1 MGSKFSGLFVMRDE
15 QPAETLI
22 SPLDKTLYPKD
33 NRFNVIEF
41 NIIQNNNIECNY
53 LEVTQMRDQHNHQRQ
68 FHGRG
73 RGPRRFDESGV
84 EHQPDERHMHREHHR
99 ERNFWAEWRDERH
112 HHGRGGDFAVGQALS
127 PKEMEAWREFFHQT
141 FGTHPEAH
149 WIFGGR
155 RFSPWHQGMD
165 TFNPFVATLLS
176 KGGGLL
182 PLYVL
187 HLIAQK
193 PRYGNE
199 IMDLLAE
206 RTKGQWVSNPG
217 AIYPLLTLL
226 EKEGF
231 IEGQWEDPDKRTV
244 RVYTITPS
252 GQEEVTRIEMIVMPK
267 LTETVQ
273 VLQEFIDDLAAQG
286 AGEADPAQ
294 DMTEPDTSAPDAAAP
309 NSAETE
315 SL

>member
-1 MGSKFSGLFVMRDE
+1 MQDPNNTQYNRRRGNPEHRHGRRPFTDNGPEGTQGPNPEDRHSHPEHRHGGPFSG
-15 QPAETLI
+15 PHAG
-22 SPLDKTLYPKD
+22 PHGG
-33 NRFNVIEF
+33 RF
-41 NIIQNNNIECNY
+41 
-53 LEVTQMRDQHNHQRQ
+53 
-68 FHGRG
+68 G
-73 RGPRRFDESGV
+73 
-84 EHQPDERHMHREHHR
+84 
-99 ERNFWAEWRDERH
+99 ERNFWSEWRDERH
-112 HHGRGGDFAVGQALS
+112 HHGRGEDIPVGQALS

-141 FGTHPEAH
+141 FGNWPEEH

-187 HLIAQK
+187 HLIAQQ

-206 RTKGQWVSNPG
+206 RTNGQWVSNPG
-217 AIYPLLTLL
+217 AIYPLLTQL

-231 IEGQWEDPDKRTV
+231 IEGKWEDPDKRTV
-244 RVYTITPS
+244 RIYTITTA
-252 GQEEVTRIEMIVMPK
+252 GQAEVSRIEMIVMPK

-273 VLQEFIDDLAAQG
+273 VLQDLINDLQTENNPASETNDQAGRETDIQAAPDTNAQAAPDTNAQAAPDTNAQAAPDTDAH
-286 AGEADPAQ
+286 AG
-294 DMTEPDTSAPDAAAP
+294 TEP
-309 NSAETE
+309 
-315 SL
+315 L